1 MSDIRN
7 YQQVD
12 GSEVSKHSRS
22 TVSKT
27 FSRWRLDF
35 QGDWRV
41 AVRTAYTAVAMVLS
55 MNLLFLI
62 VVASRSPKTEP
73 GVLTVY
79 DGDYS
84 KAKQYSA
91 LLHVLI
97 NLSSTIL
104 LGASSYCMVSAKG
117 RSGESSQACL
127 LTSSHS
133 SVSVPQLERIPT
145 RHTKS
150 MIGLISA

>member
-1 MSDIRN
+1 MSNIRN
-7 YQQVD
+7 YQQVA
-12 GSEVSKHSRS
+12 GSEVSKHSKS

-27 FSRWRLDF
+27 FSRWGLDF

-41 AVRTAYTAVAMVLS
+41 GVRTAYTAVAVVLS
-55 MNLLFLI
+55 INLLFLI

-73 GVLTVY
+73 GVLAVY
-79 DGDYS
+79 DGDCL

-104 LGASSYCMVSAKG
+104 GIVRVRTCWRWIL
-117 RSGESSQACL
+117 
-127 LTSSHS
+127 
-133 SVSVPQLERIPT
+133 
-145 RHTKS
+145 
-150 MIGLISA
+150 